1 MSGSVCRATFSVIVA
16 DTQFWTESEYR
27 KCLGA
32 RVLHDDWAAERLW
45 EAMRLAGQAFIEEH
59 PDLYMSPGLI

>member
-1 MSGSVCRATFSVIVA
+1 MSGSVCRATFSIVIS
-16 DTQFWTESEYR
+16 DTQFWTVEHYR

-32 RVLHDDWAAERLW
+32 REAHDDWAAEQLW
-45 EAMRLAGQAFIEEH
+45 EAMRAAGQAYIEEH